1 MCFNTQRNNSIM
13 KFSFFG
19 VKNCRSDRTVRT
31 VYSPNSIGILGYN
44 AVTSAQSMVLLTG
57 NVFSDISRM
66 IWREEVHIVFNIFRT
81 GCSSLSKYT
90 DVWYVIVPLEETIGR
105 PGMGG
110 MSVLCILGIV

>member
-1 MCFNTQRNNSIM
+1 M

-19 VKNCRSDRTVRT
+19 VKNCRSERTVRT

-44 AVTSAQSMVLLTG
+44 AVTSAQSIVLLTG